1 MQDIGDRIS
10 WVVQDSGLT
19 KTAFAD
25 RLNVSQAFVSQL
37 CSGVKTPSDRTIA
50 DICREFKVSEQW
62 LRTGQGEPKPALS
75 RDEELAAF
83 FGDVLADQ
91 SDFKRRL
98 LTVLSNLDVEEW
110 ALIERMAN
118 KLVEEELAA
127 HPEKGQK
134 EKPASE

>member
-1 MQDIGDRIS
+1 MQTISDRIS

-19 KTAFAD
+19 KTAFSD
-25 RLNVSQAFVSQL
+25 RLNVSQAFISQL

-50 DICREFKVSEQW
+50 DICREFHISELW
-62 LRTGQGEPKPALS
+62 LRTGEGEPKPTLS

-98 LTVLSNLDVEEW
+98 LIVLSKLSVEEW
-110 ALIERMAN
+110 ALIEKMARR
-118 KLVEEELAA
+118 LVEEEAS
-127 HPEKGQK
+127 EKEQK
-134 EKPASE
+134 EKPTSD

>member
-1 MQDIGDRIS
+1 MQDIGGRIS

-37 CSGVKTPSDRTIA
+37 CSGVKTPSDCTIA

-98 LTVLSNLDVEEW
+98 LTVLSKLDVEEW

-127 HPEKGQK
+127 HPEKVQK

>member
-1 MQDIGDRIS
+1 MQTIYDRIS

-19 KTAFAD
+19 KTAFAE
-25 RLNVSQAFVSQL
+25 RINVTQQYVSNL
-37 CSGVKTPSDRTIA
+37 CLGKNMPSDRTIA
-50 DICREFKVSEQW
+50 DICREFKISEQW
-62 LRTGQGEPKPALS
+62 LRTGEGDPKPVLS

-91 SDFKRRL
+91 SDFKWRFL
-98 LTVLSNLDVEEW
+98 SVLSKLDVDEW

-118 KLVEEELAA
+118 KLVEEELAE

-134 EKPASE
+134 EKPTSD

>member
-1 MQDIGDRIS
+1 MQNIGNRIS

-25 RLNVSQAFVSQL
+25 RLNVSQAFISQL
-37 CSGVKTPSDRTIA
+37 CSGAKTPSDRTIA
-50 DICREFKVSEQW
+50 DICREFRVSEQW
-62 LRTGQGEPKPALS
+62 LRTGQGEPRPALS

-98 LTVLSNLDVEEW
+98 LTVLSKLDVEEW

>member
-1 MQDIGDRIS
+1 MQTMADRIS
-10 WVVQDSGLT
+10 WVIQDSGLT
-19 KTAFAD
+19 KTAFAKKI
-25 RLNVSQAFVSQL
+25 NVSQAFVSQL
-37 CSGVKTPSDRTIA
+37 ASGSSVPSDRTIA
-50 DICREFKVSEQW
+50 DICREFRVSEQW
-62 LRTGQGEPKPALS
+62 LRTGQGEPRPALS

-98 LTVLSNLDVEEW
+98 LTVLSKLDVEEW

>member
-25 RLNVSQAFVSQL
+25 RIKVTQQYISNL
-37 CSGVKTPSDRTIA
+37 CLGKNNPSDRTIA

-98 LTVLSNLDVEEW
+98 LTVLSKLDVEEW

-127 HPEKGQK
+127 PPEKGQK